1 MAVSASVKPRS
12 PERAAAACVRLRV
25 VIVINLLV
33 IDLSGS
39 HGRGRG
45 YWLVKGT
52 LSGVPQP
59 LKVSETVVRVV
70 SFDVT
75 VKV

>member
-25 VIVINLLV
+25 VIVI
-33 IDLSGS
+33 DLSCAP
-39 HGRGRG
+39 GRGRG
-45 YWLVKGT
+45 YLLVKGT
-52 LSGVPQP
+52 TSGVPQP